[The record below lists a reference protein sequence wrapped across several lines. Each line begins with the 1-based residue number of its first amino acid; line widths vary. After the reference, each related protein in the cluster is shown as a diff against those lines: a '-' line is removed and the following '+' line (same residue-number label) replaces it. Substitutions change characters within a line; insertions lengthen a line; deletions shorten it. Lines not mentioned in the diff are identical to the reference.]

1 MVRTLLI
8 SLFTLALTHADDTLS
23 LRTLATDKG
32 EMPTWHV
39 QVSEDEYVKV
49 EWPDS
54 QPSAAIKI
62 PTGKELQLCEQAA
75 DEEGEAKYKAAM
87 KVAIPE
93 GTKEVLLLGS
103 AGGDDGAVKVVAIP
117 DLYSQAKFNDWLVIN
132 QSTRMV
138 TLRFG
143 KDNDAIELEA
153 GSSGIYKIEG
163 EPGKG
168 GEVVAEAKI
177 KDGSMRKIY
186 STYWSPS
193 EKQRALILFTDD
205 RGAVKVRRVIDFLPL
220 N

>member
-1 MVRTLLI
+1 
-8 SLFTLALTHADDTLS
+8 
-23 LRTLATDKG
+23 
-32 EMPTWHV
+32 
-39 QVSEDEYVKV
+39 
-49 EWPDS
+49 
-54 QPSAAIKI
+54 
-62 PTGKELQLCEQAA
+62 
-75 DEEGEAKYKAAM
+75 M

-93 GTKEVLLLGS
+93 GVKEVLLLGS
-103 AGGDDGAVKVVAIP
+103 SGGEDDEVKVVAIP
-117 DLYSQAKFNDWLVIN
+117 DLYNEAVFNDWLIIN

-153 GSSGIYKIEG
+153 GGSGVYKIKG

-168 GEVVAEAKI
+168 GEVIAEAKI

-205 RGAVKVRRVIDFLPL
+205 QGAVKVRRVIDFLPAKQEGK
-220 N
+220 